1 MNGEPD
7 FRLGGL
13 MPGDKESEFAESM
26 MWPGD
31 LTLVAEHH
39 TTPNG
44 SHSFFD
50 VHDRRMTWGVPG
62 DPQLVA
68 VKIAR
73 DLGART
79 FTVESENHAALGFAQ
94 NWLIERGCPP
104 DPITRLS
111 GDFVQPADDQ
121 TIRVEQ
127 QIRTS
132 GERYKVLDTLTS
144 DGYPYETWTMVRDSL
159 ASHAPSRVFLEEA
172 DLAADSYTVREG
184 AFPDEDA
191 AHQWLDDRDT
201 PMPEPPEY
209 RGDPAV
215 LRTRAALARSAG
227 SATSPGTGPILEAA
241 ASLPSRPNPG
251 RSM

>member
-7 FRLGGL
+7 FRLDGL
-13 MPGDKESEFAESM
+13 MPGDEESEFAESM

-44 SHSFFD
+44 SHSFFV
-50 VHDRRMTWGVPG
+50 VHDRSMTWGVPG
-62 DPQLVA
+62 SPQLVA

-73 DLGART
+73 DLDART

-104 DPITRLS
+104 GPITRLS
-111 GDFVQPADDQ
+111 SDFVQPADDQ

-127 QIRTS
+127 QIRNS
-132 GERYKVLDTLTS
+132 GDRYKVLDTLTS

-159 ASHAPSRVFLEEA
+159 ASQDPIRVFLEEA

-191 AHQWLDDRDT
+191 ALQWLDDRDT
-201 PMPEPPEY
+201 PLPEPPEY

-227 SATSPGTGPILEAA
+227 STTSPGTGPSVEAP
-241 ASLPSRPNPG
+241 ASVPARPTPG

>member
-1 MNGEPD
+1 MNTEPD
-7 FRLGGL
+7 FRLDGL
-13 MPGDKESEFAESM
+13 MPGDEASEFAESM

-44 SHSFFD
+44 SHSFFV
-50 VHDRRMTWGVPG
+50 VHDRTMTWGEPG
-62 DPQLVA
+62 SPQLVA

-73 DLGART
+73 DLDART
-79 FTVESENHAALGFAQ
+79 FTIESENHAALGFAQ

-104 DPITRLS
+104 DPIARLS
-111 GDFVQPADDQ
+111 SEFVQPADDR

-132 GERYKVLDTLTS
+132 GDQYKVLDTLTS
-144 DGYPYETWTMVRDSL
+144 DGHPYETWTMVRDSA
-159 ASHAPSRVFLEEA
+159 ASHAPIRVFLEEA
-172 DLAADSYTVREG
+172 DLVADVYTMREG

-191 AHQWLDDRDT
+191 ALEWLDDRDT
-201 PMPEPPEY
+201 PLPEPPEY
-209 RGDPAV
+209 RGDPAA
-215 LRTRAALARSAG
+215 LRTRAALTRSAG
-227 SATSPGTGPILEAA
+227 STTSPSTGPSLEAPA
-241 ASLPSRPNPG
+241 GVPPRQTPG